1 MGKVYS
7 IAFLVRMLSFLT
19 CSMSVRCLPGTLL
32 AGQQVKMWLLQ
43 ESQQTSHHRALP
55 EILVVRFLPR
65 FHNKVGQQ
73 RHSFKQAF
81 REQGSTIPGTSSLP
95 ASGQQT
101 REERACGGPH
111 PLLPC
116 HITLCHFWLL
126 TWEIEARSVP
136 RRKSEK
142 SVWATTCQSLPQGK
156 DRHIKNTHK
165 TTQ

>member
-7 IAFLVRMLSFLT
+7 IAFLVRMLLFLT

-81 REQGSTIPGTSSLP
+81 REQGFTIPEPPVSLHL
-95 ASGQQT
+95 ASRQ
-101 REERACGGPH
+101 
-111 PLLPC
+111 
-116 HITLCHFWLL
+116 
-126 TWEIEARSVP
+126 
-136 RRKSEK
+136 RRKEHVEDHTPSCLATSL
-142 SVWATTCQSLPQGK
+142 SVTS
-156 DRHIKNTHK
+156 DY
-165 TTQ
+165 